1 MSTLE
6 IEENFSTRAGP
17 PDVFAFLLD
26 PDKLVPCLPGAELE
40 AVENERV
47 FRGRVKVKLG
57 AVAIG
62 YQGQIELTEVD
73 MATGVLRAEGEG
85 RERGGAGRVR
95 LELLG
100 RVEAEETGSRVSV
113 HARVKLAGKIVRL
126 GRGLIEAVAQ
136 ELFSQFAVAVRE
148 GVEADSQVAARVEA
162 ERPIRALPLL
172 ARSLWNWLRRLF
184 RTPS

>member
-6 IEENFSTRAGP
+6 IEENFSTRARP
-17 PDVFAFLLD
+17 PDVLAFLLD

-40 AVENERV
+40 AVEDERV
-47 FRGRVKVKLG
+47 FRGRVKVQLG

-73 MATGVLRAEGEG
+73 EARGTLRAEGEG

-95 LELLG
+95 VVLTG
-100 RVEAEETGSRVSV
+100 RVEPEEGGSRVSV

-148 GVEADSQVAARVEA
+148 GVEADSEGGSVAEP
-162 ERPIRALPLL
+162 ERPIRAFPLL
-172 ARSLWNWLRRLF
+172 LRSLWKWLRRFF
-184 RTPS
+184 RNAS